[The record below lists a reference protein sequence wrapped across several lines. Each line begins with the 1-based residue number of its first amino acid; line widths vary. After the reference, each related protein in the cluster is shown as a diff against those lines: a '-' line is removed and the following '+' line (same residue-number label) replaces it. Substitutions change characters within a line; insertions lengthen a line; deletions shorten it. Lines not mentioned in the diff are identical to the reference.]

1 MTGSSWSNTSSYGA
15 AYGTDDV
22 IKVSLNMSN
31 GELRFYKNGTDQG
44 VAYTVDT
51 SKTWY
56 LACSIGNN
64 GTSVSITG

>member
-1 MTGSSWSNTSSYGA
+1 MWFADRLRSYLWSG
-15 AYGTDDV
+15 GDV
-22 IKVSLNMSN
+22 IKGSLNMSN

>member
-1 MTGSSWSNTSSYGA
+1 
-15 AYGTDDV
+15 
-22 IKVSLNMSN
+22 MSN

-64 GTSVSITG
+64 GTSVSLTG